1 FVVETMDAALAISI
15 IQGMRLASCGDI
27 LGVILSHFEVR
38 KYGID
43 LTAGSEE
50 EIELIVRATP
60 DNEQRNRYIIEFA
73 ILFITLFGSIF
84 FLHAIQS
91 VELLVLIPL
100 VVGIWIMVYYVLNNR
115 LKKLMKEAKTY
126 VLEDMDK
133 QSYQLS
139 MMLGAGMLIYALNQ
153 TGFAN
158 FVVNGI

>member
-1 FVVETMDAALAISI
+1 
-15 IQGMRLASCGDI
+15 
-27 LGVILSHFEVR
+27 
-38 KYGID
+38 
-43 LTAGSEE
+43 
-50 EIELIVRATP
+50 
-60 DNEQRNRYIIEFA
+60 
-73 ILFITLFGSIF
+73 TLFGSIF
-84 FLHAIQS
+84 FLHATQS

-153 TGFAN
+153 TGPST
-158 FVVNGI
+158 FVLYCLYALRASLPLIHILYFLPFMVIILGVSV